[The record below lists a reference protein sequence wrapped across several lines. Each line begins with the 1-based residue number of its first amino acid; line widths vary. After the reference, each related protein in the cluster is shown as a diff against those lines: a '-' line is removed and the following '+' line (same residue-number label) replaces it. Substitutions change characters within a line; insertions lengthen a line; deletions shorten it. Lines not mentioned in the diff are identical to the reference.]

1 MGRRGWVFSGILHG
15 GVIVAAVL
23 GLPSL
28 FQGDV
33 EFVEE
38 TIFVSMVSEDDL
50 VGVDRSEPEP
60 EPQPA
65 VEATPEPEPEPESEP
80 VIEVAPAPEPEP
92 IEVKVPE
99 PEPEPEPVIEVAPNP
114 EPEPV
119 EAKMPELPPLPE
131 PIEVKTPEPPPPQTE
146 LESEPVEVKTP
157 EPPPLPPEAKP
168 EPEPLVAP
176 TVLQA
181 AVPKP
186 RAKPAPEQFS
196 FDSLLKSVVEEA
208 SEKKP
213 PPEPEFNTLLANV
226 ADTPPPKP
234 KTETRDRPQ
243 RTNTVKLAMSK
254 QIGALIRT
262 TVEAN
267 WSVPVGVR
275 DAGDLVVTIRI
286 RLGRDGAVRSA
297 EILDADYAEDPNF
310 RVMAESARR
319 AVQKASPIKA
329 LRRFNDDYNE
339 WRDVTMTFRPPV

>member
-15 GVIVAAVL
+15 GVIAAAVL

-28 FQGDV
+28 FQGDA

-38 TIFVSMVSEDDL
+38 TIFVSMVSEEDL
-50 VGVDRSEPEP
+50 VGVDRSEPKP
-60 EPQPA
+60 ESQPV
-65 VEATPEPEPEPESEP
+65 VEATPEPEPEPDSEP
-80 VIEVAPAPEPEP
+80 VIKVAPAPEPEP
-92 IEVKVPE
+92 IEVKA
-99 PEPEPEPVIEVAPNP
+99 PEPEPVIEVAPKP
-114 EPEPV
+114 EPEPIEV
-119 EAKMPELPPLPE
+119 KTPEPPPLPEPE
-131 PIEVKTPEPPPPQTE
+131 PIEVKTPEPPPPPPPE
-146 LESEPVEVKTP
+146 LESEPVEVKAP
-157 EPPPLPPEAKP
+157 EPPPPLPPEAKP

-176 TVLQA
+176 TALQA

-208 SEKKP
+208 PEKKP

-234 KTETRDRPQ
+234 KTETRDRPD
-243 RTNTVKLAMSK
+243 RNSTVKLAMAN

>member
-15 GVIVAAVL
+15 GVIAAALL

-28 FQGDV
+28 FQADA

-38 TIFVSMVSEDDL
+38 TIFVSMVSEEDL

-60 EPQPA
+60 VSQPV
-65 VEATPEPEPEPESEP
+65 VEA
-80 VIEVAPAPEPEP
+80 AL
-92 IEVKVPE
+92 
-99 PEPEPEPVIEVAPNP
+99 EPEPVIEA
-114 EPEPV
+114 EPV
-119 EAKMPELPPLPE
+119 PES
-131 PIEVKTPEPPPPQTE
+131 IEVKTPEPPPP
-146 LESEPVEVKTP
+146 SEPEPIEVRAPEPPPPPEREPIEVKAP
-157 EPPPLPPEAKP
+157 EPPPLPKTKP
-168 EPEPLVAP
+168 ELEPLVAP
-176 TVLQA
+176 PAPQTAVL
-181 AVPKP
+181 KP

-208 SEKKP
+208 QEKKP
-213 PPEPEFNTLLANV
+213 QPEPEFNTLLANV

-243 RTNTVKLAMSK
+243 PTSTMKLAMSH
-254 QIGALIRT
+254 QIAALIKT

-286 RLGRDGAVRSA
+286 RLGRDGAVQSA
-297 EILDADYAEDPNF
+297 EILDEDYAQDPNF
-310 RVMAESARR
+310 RAMAESARR
-319 AVQKASPIKA
+319 AVQKASPIKP

-339 WRDVTMTFRPPV
+339 WRDVTMTFVPPV